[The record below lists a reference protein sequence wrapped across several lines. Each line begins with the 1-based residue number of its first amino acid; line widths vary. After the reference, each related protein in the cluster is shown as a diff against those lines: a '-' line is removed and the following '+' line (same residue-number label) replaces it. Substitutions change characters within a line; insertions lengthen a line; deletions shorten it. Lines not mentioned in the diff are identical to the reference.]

1 VVAEKRNADR
11 RLYHLLDI
19 AAEVRSDR
27 GPSCT
32 VSVRG
37 AKRQLGQWIP
47 SAAPPLLLCEWTPI
61 PFARHLRVP
70 QNRRPAGGGREPGE
84 IAEIFGAWEG
94 ETVGYE
100 EDLEALRRER
110 PELFAAPDRAFS
122 CIHRGA
128 RIFIGTGCGQ
138 PQHLVEQLVAY
149 TEAHPKAF
157 FDAEVMSVWTLG
169 VAPYLKE
176 EVKRNFRLDSF
187 FISDVTR
194 DAVNAGAADYTAI
207 FLSQVPALFYRGI
220 VPIDVALVQTSVP
233 DEHGYVSLGISVDIV
248 RAAVDCAQTV
258 ICQMN
263 RFMPRT
269 HGDTFLHLDQIDYAI
284 VHDEPLLEYQPDAQ
298 DDVSDRIGTYVARL
312 VEDGA
317 TIQVGYGRI
326 PDAILKHLKDRKHLG
341 VHTELL
347 SDGIAE
353 LMRRGVVDNKRK
365 SIDRHKTIAAFSMGS
380 QATYEYLDDNPSVS
394 FRPVDYT
401 NSPAVISQIRKMT
414 AINTA
419 LEIDLT
425 GQVTA
430 ESLGRQFYSGI
441 GGQADFMRG
450 AMLAPEGKSILVLPA
465 TARGGE
471 VSRIV
476 PRLAEGAGVTLTRGD
491 VHYVVTEYG
500 IAYLH
505 GKSVRERAM
514 ELIRIAHP
522 SFRPQLLAAAKE
534 AGFVFRDQAFMPG
547 RRGEYP
553 EALETFRTTR
563 TGLEILFRP
572 VRISDE
578 PLLKDFFYALSDQS
592 TYRRF
597 ISARKDMPHERLQ
610 EFVVIDYT
618 QETVILAVLP
628 DEGREIVL
636 GVGQYGIDPQSHTAE
651 VALVV
656 RDDYQ
661 NQGIGT
667 ELLAYL
673 TYLAK
678 REGLLGFSAEVL
690 VENQAM
696 MHLFEQAG
704 FAIERRREAGAYQL
718 KLLFG

>member
-1 VVAEKRNADR
+1 M
-11 RLYHLLDI
+11 
-19 AAEVRSDR
+19 R
-27 GPSCT
+27 G
-32 VSVRG
+32 G
-37 AKRQLGQWIP
+37 AVTNG
-47 SAAPPLLLCEWTPI
+47 
-61 PFARHLRVP
+61 
-70 QNRRPAGGGREPGE
+70 
-84 IAEIFGAWEG
+84 
-94 ETVGYE
+94 
-100 EDLEALRRER
+100 EDLERLQKEY
-110 PELFAAPDRAFS
+110 PETFAPPEKAFS
-122 CIHRGA
+122 CIHRGD

-138 PQHLVEQLVAY
+138 PQYLVEQLVAY

-157 FDAEVMSVWTLG
+157 FDAEVLSVWTLG

-194 DAVNAGAADYTAI
+194 EAVNRGAADYTAV
-207 FLSQVPALFYRGI
+207 FLCQVPGLFYRGI
-220 VPIDVALVQTSVP
+220 VPIDVALVQTSLP

-248 RAAVDCAQTV
+248 RAAVDCAGTV

-263 RFMPRT
+263 RRMPRT
-269 HGDTFLHLDQIDYAI
+269 HGDTFIHLDEIDYAI
-284 VHDEPLLEYQPDAQ
+284 AHDEPLLEYQPEVA
-298 DDVSDRIGTYVARL
+298 DDVCERIGAYVARL

-326 PDAILKHLKDRKHLG
+326 PDAILEHLKDKRHLG

-353 LMRRGVVDNKRK
+353 LMKAGVVDNEKK
-365 SIDRHKTIAAFSMGS
+365 TIDRNKTVAAFSMGCHK
-380 QATYEYLDDNPSVS
+380 TYEFLHDNPSVS

-401 NSPAVISQIRKMT
+401 NSPSVISQIRKMT

-430 ESLGRQFYSGI
+430 ESLGSMFYSGI

-450 AMLAPEGKSILVLPA
+450 AILAPEGKSILVLPA
-465 TARGGE
+465 TARKGE

-476 PRLAEGAGVTLTRGD
+476 PRLEEGTGVTLTRGD

-522 SFRPQLLAAAKE
+522 KFRPDLLAAAKQ
-534 AGFVFRDQAFMPG
+534 AGFIYRDQAFVPG

-553 EALETFRTTR
+553 EALETYRTTR
-563 TGLEILFRP
+563 SGVEILLRP

-618 QETVILAVLP
+618 AEMVILAVVP
-628 DEGREIVL
+628 DEERELVL
-636 GVGQYGIDPQSHTAE
+636 GVGQYGIDPQTHTAE

-661 NQGIGT
+661 DQGIGT
-667 ELLAYL
+667 EILKYL

-678 REGLLGFSAEVL
+678 REGLLGFTAEVL
-690 VENQAM
+690 IENQAM
-696 MHLFEQAG
+696 MHLFERAG
-704 FAIERRREAGAYQL
+704 FGIERRREAGVYQV